1 MPETAPTP
9 ERLEGYR
16 HYLTVLARMQIG
28 ARHRRKLDAS
38 EIVNITLFAAHQK
51 RDQFRGGNDAELA
64 VWLRQILANN
74 LADALRG
81 LHRERRDVDRE
92 QSLEAALDQSDA
104 RLGDWLIAIQSSVGA
119 KAVRSEQH
127 MRLAWA
133 LCELP
138 EDQREAV
145 ELHHLHGLPI
155 SELARVMGRT
165 SPSVAGLLRR
175 GLKRLRE
182 LLEEQESGA

>member
-1 MPETAPTP
+1 MPPTAPTP
-9 ERLEGYR
+9 ERLEKYR

-28 ARHRRKLDAS
+28 AKHRRKLDPS
-38 EIVNITLFAAHQK
+38 EIVNATLFAAHQK
-51 RDQFRGGNDAELA
+51 RDQFRGDNDAELA
-64 VWLRQILANN
+64 AWLRQILANN
-74 LADALRG
+74 LADALRA

-92 QSLEAALDQSDA
+92 QSLEAALDQSDS
-104 RLGDWLIAIQSSVGA
+104 RLADWLIDIQTSAGA
-119 KAVRSEQH
+119 KVVRGEQH

-138 EDQREAV
+138 DDQREAV
-145 ELHHLHGLPI
+145 ELHHLHGCPI

-182 LLEEQESGA
+182 LLQEPDSGA

>member
-1 MPETAPTP
+1 MRPTAPTP
-9 ERLEGYR
+9 ERLERHR

-64 VWLRQILANN
+64 AWLRQILANN
-74 LADALRG
+74 LADAFRA
-81 LHRERRDVDRE
+81 LHRDRRDIDRE
-92 QSLEAALDQSDA
+92 QSLEAALDQSDS
-104 RLGDWLIAIQSSVGA
+104 RLANWLIAMQTSPSA
-119 KAVRSEQH
+119 KVVRSEQL

-133 LCELP
+133 LGELP

-145 ELHHLHGLPI
+145 ELHHLHGCPI
-155 SELARVMGRT
+155 SELARVMGRS

-182 LLEEQESGA
+182 LLEERASGA